1 MANGYVVF
9 EDAAA
14 ELNMTEDELKKLMDE
29 GKLRHFMDGGK
40 VKFRRKD
47 LDELK
52 ATLGIAEETAEEEE
66 LTLAPPED
74 LPELPEE
81 EVGEVPAP
89 PPAAEAEEQAEV
101 VEEEFGVAPLD
112 EDGGPTVAEV
122 AAGSI
127 GAFAQEAPEAEG
139 EVEGEVEEEIQS
151 LSEFEIGAEVEEE
164 GEELSEEEAQ
174 LLSIETPGFRAYEEP
189 ETASVGMTVLLV
201 AAVVLVAFGVVT
213 LLSFVMGYNPFPV
226 LTDYFV
232 K

>member
-14 ELNMTEDELKKLMDE
+14 ELNMTEDELKGLMDD

-122 AAGSI
+122 AAGSM
-127 GAFAQEAPEAEG
+127 GAVAQEAPEAEG
-139 EVEGEVEEEIQS
+139 DVEEEIQS

>member
-14 ELNMTEDELKKLMDE
+14 ELNMTEVELKELMNE
-29 GKLRHFMDGGK
+29 GKIRHFMDGGK
-40 VKFRRKD
+40 VKFRRND

-52 ATLGIAEETAEEEE
+52 ATLGIAEEAEEE
-66 LTLAPPED
+66 LTLAPPEE

-81 EVGEVPAP
+81 EIGEVPEP
-89 PPAAEAEEQAEV
+89 PEAEAQFDEED
-101 VEEEFGVAPLD
+101 FGVAPLD
-112 EDGGPTVAEV
+112 EDGGPTAASV
-122 AAGSI
+122 AAGGMS
-127 GAFAQEAPEAEG
+127 AFAREAPEAEG
-139 EVEGEVEEEIQS
+139 ADEDEIAS

-189 ETASVGMTVLLV
+189 ETSSMGITVLLV
-201 AAVVLVAFGVVT
+201 ATAVLVAFGVVT
-213 LLSFVMGYNPFPV
+213 LLSFVMGYNPFSV

-232 K
+232 Q